1 MSEFAFESSAFE
13 HAQPIPSR
21 RTCEGEDVAPPLRW
35 TSVLGRDAVA
45 LADRRRSRCPERRLS
60 LSDLDAEPEVAPGA
74 AKAELE
80 QVIDGHVPATAERVR
95 TYER

>member
-1 MSEFAFESSAFE
+1 LESRQQRGELPDDVLLSHRNLE
-13 HAQPIPSR
+13 PRWPIIAR
-21 RTCEGEDVAPPLRW
+21 RALR
-35 TSVLGRDAVA
+35 TSVT
-45 LADRRRSRCPERRLS
+45 RCPERRLS